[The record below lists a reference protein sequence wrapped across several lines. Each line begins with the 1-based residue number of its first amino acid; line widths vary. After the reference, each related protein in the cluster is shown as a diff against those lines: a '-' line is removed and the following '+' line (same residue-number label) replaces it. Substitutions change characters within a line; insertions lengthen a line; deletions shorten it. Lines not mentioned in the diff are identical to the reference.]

1 MTCHINK
8 TKVKTPHDHFSN
20 DSEKAFN
27 KIQLS
32 FMIKTLNKVDIE
44 GTYLNIIKPIY
55 NKYTANI
62 ILSGKKLKAVSLKSG
77 IRQGCPRLTI
87 LFNIILEVPA
97 SKIR

>member
-8 TKVKTPHDHFSN
+8 TKVKTPHDHCSN

-27 KIQLS
+27 KIQLPL
-32 FMIKTLNKVDIE
+32 IKTLNKVGIE

-62 ILSGKKLKAVSLKSG
+62 IISGKKLKAVSLKSG

-87 LFNIILEVPA
+87 LFNIVLEVPA
-97 SKIR
+97 SEIK